1 MWVGCHQTGDG
12 SEGLPGWGVALGK
25 AWKHGKREHFQRTIG
40 LPCSRYTVGEG
51 RGAGHVNTAPS
62 QHPGTSLAPCG
73 PTTALTLCATG
84 DAQALKGL
92 KEKRDVVTSMF

>member
-1 MWVGCHQTGDG
+1 M
-12 SEGLPGWGVALGK
+12 
-25 AWKHGKREHFQRTIG
+25 
-40 LPCSRYTVGEG
+40 GEG